1 MTYPPLPEPYTL
13 AQRAASK
20 LARTLPGDDLTPII
34 EALQEYIAPVLAERD
49 ALREQARV
57 LREAL
62 ADSIDSIEGWGA
74 YASEYFQGKH
84 KLRDELAQRRAA
96 LEATKATS

>member
-1 MTYPPLPEPYTL
+1 MNEAHIQCTERCL
-13 AQRAASK
+13 A
-20 LARTLPGDDLTPII
+20 L
-34 EALQEYIAPVLAERD
+34 EAERD
-49 ALREQARV
+49 ALHEKVRV

-96 LEATKATS
+96 LEATKEKP